1 VAANRARRRPGQT
14 PVPKRKVVASKARD
28 KTRQQFSGFVEF
40 LRTQGVVGL
49 AIGFIIGTQAKV
61 LVDQLSASFV
71 NPLIGLLLGSGN
83 DLSSESFSLTIGD
96 NTAVFAWGQFVFVLI
111 NFVITAAII
120 YFAFRWLRLDKLDK
134 NKD

>member
-1 VAANRARRRPGQT
+1 M
-14 PVPKRKVVASKARD
+14 
-28 KTRQQFSGFVEF
+28 EF

-61 LVDQLSASFV
+61 LVDQLNASFI
-71 NPLIGLLLGSGN
+71 NPLLGLLIGSGDN
-83 DLSSESFSLTIGD
+83 LTSQRFALTIGD
-96 NTAVFAWGQFVFVLI
+96 NTAEFAWGAFVFVLI

-134 NKD
+134 KKD